1 MQASWRT
8 ADHTILA
15 LTDATGHVVIVEP
28 GHGLWATAIKRR
40 DIAAFAVEAVPVPG
54 PEDIRA
60 TLPPLTR
67 RQLFIAL
74 HRLGL
79 ITAPEAVAA
88 AATGAV
94 PVSLEPLF
102 AALPEPEH
110 TDARV
115 TFAAFQMAYR
125 LDPMTAMIAGAA
137 GLSDPEIDAIWTGFA
152 SV

>member
-15 LTDATGHVVIVEP
+15 LTDATGHAVIVEP
-28 GHGLWATAIKRR
+28 GHTLWAAASKRR
-40 DIAAFAVEAVPVPG
+40 DIAAFATEVVPDLSA
-54 PEDIRA
+54 EDIRA
-60 TLPPLTR
+60 ALPQLTL

-94 PVSLEPLF
+94 PVNLEPLF
-102 AALPEPEH
+102 AALPQPEQ

-125 LDPMTAMIAGAA
+125 LDPMTAMIAGAVGQSEA
-137 GLSDPEIDAIWTGFA
+137 KIDAIWKRFA